1 MLGATEPRKH
11 SFPKPVHLEPRS
23 AGDAAPRED
32 CAPSWRAAPLTT
44 TKQACQHQ
52 VPSTAKNREGRWKRR
67 ALLLVSRGQRAKPA
81 SAPRMAFPRWL
92 LRVPAL
98 FTDPQRQQAFQ
109 VTELTAC
116 PPSVS
121 AQACLWGTKLS
132 WGNKG
137 KVLGRSRRRPQGLWG
152 EQAGARESWGVRPSS
167 SRHLSHK

>member
-1 MLGATEPRKH
+1 MEEKGLASREQGAEGEA
-11 SFPKPVHLEPRS
+11 SIS
-23 AGDAAPRED
+23 A
-32 CAPSWRAAPLTT
+32 
-44 TKQACQHQ
+44 
-52 VPSTAKNREGRWKRR
+52 
-67 ALLLVSRGQRAKPA
+67 
-81 SAPRMAFPRWL
+81 RMAFPRWL

-152 EQAGARESWGVRPSS
+152 EQAGARESWGVHPSS